1 MLSFKDTYTLPFK
14 FWIPNYIDF
23 FLKNMSAIY
32 RISKYFKRY
41 IYIIIKGQGSLEVQ
55 TIGESHKN
63 ILWINYSAPSL
74 GDSLMDLSSRIL
86 LENKQIDLLT
96 SDKNAQIFESDEL
109 FRNVFTDQ
117 TEASGN
123 FYDLVILDS
132 YSTRS
137 IRLKAEVA
145 NLVEYVGMF
154 GYFNGPEVNRVL
166 FSFHRMNHLLG
177 YCKSESQINS
187 LAKCHMTVSKD
198 DKRLV
203 SKLKLPDKFI
213 AIVLGGEWEY
223 RTYDNW
229 AKVIEHLLL
238 LDDNIKIVTIGS
250 DNAIKIN
257 EIILEKFPESNLTSF
272 IAKYTFN
279 QTAQI
284 ISKSML
290 LICCDGG
297 LMHAANSLGVR
308 VLPIFARLNAEMQL
322 TQSSIAYPLSDEFN
336 VNNIPY
342 EEVVM
347 KYCEIFNLD
356 YIDHQSE

>member
-1 MLSFKDTYTLPFK
+1 MLNFKKTYVLPFK
-14 FWIPNYIDF
+14 FPIPSYIDD
-23 FLKNMSAIY
+23 FLKNTSFLNLWLKY
-32 RISKYFKRY
+32 LKRFLYISL
-41 IYIIIKGQGSLEVQ
+41 KGQKSLEVFH
-55 TIGESHKN
+55 ISDNHKN
-63 ILWINYSAPSL
+63 ILWINFSAPSL
-74 GDSLMDLSSRIL
+74 GDSLMDLSSRVL
-86 LENKQIDLLT
+86 LKNRKVDLLT
-96 SDKNAQIFESDEL
+96 SSKNAYIFESDE
-109 FRNVFTDQ
+109 FFSSVFIDKNEVIKKT
-117 TEASGN
+117 
-123 FYDLVILDS
+123 YDLVIIDS

-137 IRLKAEVA
+137 IKIKSEVA
-145 NLVEYVGMF
+145 VSLKYVGMY

-177 YCKSESQINS
+177 YYKTESQINS

-203 SKLKLPDKFI
+203 SELKLPDKFI

-223 RTYDNW
+223 RAYDNW
-229 AKVIEHLLL
+229 VKVIEHLLL
-238 LDDNIKIVTIGS
+238 LDDSMKIVTIGS
-250 DNAIKIN
+250 ENAIKIN

-308 VLPIFARLNAEMQL
+308 TLPIFARLNAEMQL
-322 TQSSIAYPLSDEFN
+322 TQSSIAYPLSDEFD